1 MDVGVLFAIIIGSI
15 FVNNF
20 VFARFF
26 GLCSFIGVSQKI
38 ESSIGMGMA
47 VTFVMTLSS
56 SITWLIYNYLFVPYK
71 MEYLNTV
78 AFILVIAALVQFV
91 ELVMR
96 KTAPKMFRMLGV
108 FLPLITTNC
117 AVLAVTLVNVQE
129 KVNGQSYNFIT
140 ATFNGFASALGYTIA
155 LLLLAGIREQLV
167 VSRIPKPFRGV
178 ATAFMCGGLLALAF
192 MGFNGMKI

>member
-1 MDVGVLFAIIIGSI
+1 MDVGILFTILIGAI

-26 GLCSFIGVSQKI
+26 GLCSFIGVSQKL
-38 ESSIGMGMA
+38 ESTIGMGLA
-47 VTFVMTLSS
+47 VTFVMTLAS
-56 SITWLIYNYLFVPYK
+56 SITWAIYTYLFVPFH

-96 KTAPKMFRMLGV
+96 KTAPSMFRMLGV

-117 AVLAVTLVNVQE
+117 AVLAVTLVNIQE
-129 KVNGQSYNFIT
+129 KYDFIG
-140 ATFNGFASALGYTIA
+140 ASFNGFASAVGYTIA
-155 LLLLAGIREQLV
+155 LLLLAGIREQLIN
-167 VSRIPKPFRGV
+167 SKIPKPFRGV
-178 ATAFMCGGLLALAF
+178 AMAFMCGGLLALAF

>member
-1 MDVGVLFAIIIGSI
+1 MDLGVLFTIIVGSI
-15 FVNNF
+15 FINNF

-38 ESSIGMGMA
+38 ESSVGMGLA
-47 VTFVMTLSS
+47 VSFVMTLAS
-56 SITWLIYNYLFVPYK
+56 SIIWLIYTYLFVPFH

-96 KTAPKMFRMLGV
+96 KTVPNMFRMLGV

-117 AVLAVTLVNVQE
+117 AVLAVTLVNVQD
-129 KVNGQSYNFIT
+129 KYNFIG
-140 ATFNGFASALGYTIA
+140 ASLNGLASAIGYSLA

-178 ATAFMCGGLLALAF
+178 AMAFMCGGLLALAF